1 MRWPGSAL
9 LGGRDDH
16 GDDMNNMTWQEARD
30 IVIARQKNPRWNYLC
45 SDECPEHVIRRVQVL
60 KIAGAPALEIPPVQS
75 ERTVISTSNGGIQ
88 AVPTQDA
95 MQLNKEIRECPH
107 YNKISNC
114 GCGRARCMI
123 GKGGEIDLQTNNG
136 TSLVSFWDCAACL
149 RPGVEIYE
157 KYKHKVL

>member
-1 MRWPGSAL
+1 MSCELCPCHDICLQRLSFCEWALTGEKSKLDHICMRSAL
-9 LGGRDDH
+9 G
-16 GDDMNNMTWQEARD
+16 E
-30 IVIARQKNPRWNYLC
+30 NPNV
-45 SDECPEHVIRRVQVL
+45 SAAIS
-60 KIAGAPALEIPPVQS
+60 VQS
-75 ERTVISTSNGGIQ
+75 EKTVISTGNGGIQ

-123 GKGGEIDLQTNNG
+123 GKGGEIDKATNDG

-149 RPGVEIYE
+149 RPNMEIYTQNA
-157 KYKHKVL
+157 YKKLS